1 MAAHINDEMLN
12 KMDAYWRAA
21 NYLAA
26 GQLYLLD
33 NPLLKEPLKPEHIKK
48 KIVGHW
54 GTVPGQNLIYVH
66 LNRIIKQYN
75 LDMILLSGPGHGGNF
90 FVANTYLEGT
100 YSEVYPN
107 ISEDTEGMKRLFKQF
122 SFPGGIASHVAPE
135 TPGSI
140 HITVESLARCGW
152 NNETSALLTSDN
164 VSHFLKL
171 LRISKG
177 ASAKLYYFF
186 HNPCAPRKT
195 FSPFYEK
202 IRLFA
207 SFFSLSIRITR
218 KSSPSTLK

>member
-122 SFPGGIASHVAPE
+122 SFPGGIA
-135 TPGSI
+135 
-140 HITVESLARCGW
+140 R
-152 NNETSALLTSDN
+152 
-164 VSHFLKL
+164 
-171 LRISKG
+171 
-177 ASAKLYYFF
+177 
-186 HNPCAPRKT
+186 PR
-195 FSPFYEK
+195 
-202 IRLFA
+202 A
-207 SFFSLSIRITR
+207 
-218 KSSPSTLK
+218 PSTRAVNWGILWRTALVRCWITPT

>member
-1 MAAHINDEMLN
+1 MIRNEKNRWTFYRIICLKTDRIIKPRIQSTAERKHYAMAAHINDEMLN
-12 KMDAYWRAA
+12 KIDAYWRAA

-100 YSEVYPN
+100 YSEVYPI
-107 ISEDTEGMKRLFKQF
+107 ISEDTEGM
-122 SFPGGIASHVAPE
+122 
-135 TPGSI
+135 
-140 HITVESLARCGW
+140 
-152 NNETSALLTSDN
+152 
-164 VSHFLKL
+164 
-171 LRISKG
+171 
-177 ASAKLYYFF
+177 
-186 HNPCAPRKT
+186 
-195 FSPFYEK
+195 
-202 IRLFA
+202 
-207 SFFSLSIRITR
+207 
-218 KSSPSTLK
+218 